1 MGESDVSLE
10 RLRAIDA
17 AVASFE
23 FARSDFRDITSAGV
37 RLLGGDAVEKVSA
50 KFANLPAG
58 PHRATLMAEEL
69 SVRLTARLKSLAA
82 QEDTHDEIASLP
94 VDEQLRLFGEVFDP
108 QSDEEARTL
117 ALVYLEEKHTDA
129 LRAMGGHGVAG
140 WSIAWPRACSAAR
153 G

>member
-1 MGESDVSLE
+1 MPAGRGAGENDVPLE

-69 SVRLTARLKSLAA
+69 SGRLTARLKSLAA
-82 QEDTHDEIASLP
+82 S
-94 VDEQLRLFGEVFDP
+94 
-108 QSDEEARTL
+108 
-117 ALVYLEEKHTDA
+117 
-129 LRAMGGHGVAG
+129 GGH
-140 WSIAWPRACSAAR
+140 AR
-153 G
+153 